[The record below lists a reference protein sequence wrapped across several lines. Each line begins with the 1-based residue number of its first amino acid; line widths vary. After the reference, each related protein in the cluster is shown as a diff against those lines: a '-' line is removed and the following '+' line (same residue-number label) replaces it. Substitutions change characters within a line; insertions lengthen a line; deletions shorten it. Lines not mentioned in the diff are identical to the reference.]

1 MCCLLPRDVR
11 ELEHSDFDEIW
22 YVDRVHLQYQRAK
35 ILAAVIHYEKSYAT
49 LKSKKIKNQLSPIL
63 TKLTRKMVKIKILL
77 IPKYSS
83 NQSTRKRVIKLQK
96 Y

>member
-1 MCCLLPRDVR
+1 MLLTRDVR

-49 LKSKKIKNQLSPIL
+49 LKSKKIKNQPISDFNEIN
-63 TKLTRKMVKIKILL
+63 KKDGKNKNIINPKI
-77 IPKYSS
+77 
-83 NQSTRKRVIKLQK
+83 
-96 Y
+96 